1 MNDVGQ
7 IDEDPGQP
15 MGQRGGSNVTRLV
28 SMEALYGTVVGV
40 STERAVRDRG
50 QNSMNT
56 RLRLT
61 IILNTRITA
70 TETSP
75 PAIVP

>member
-1 MNDVGQ
+1 MNGAGQ
-7 IDEDPGQP
+7 IDEGPGQADGP
-15 MGQRGGSNVTRLV
+15 ERRLECHEACLDGGVV
-28 SMEALYGTVVGV
+28 WKVVGV